1 MYQKKERR
9 KFSINRVFY
18 QDYIG
23 LDDQPA
29 IKNLVGKRE
38 KILFA
43 QTINRYDRRYKGL
56 KSTKRDLVVNSKG
69 IFLVG
74 REPDK
79 NASNKGQLVEVVT
92 RHIRMDQLYQVSLS
106 PRQDDFVIL
115 HVSNSYDSLVQVIQ
129 FSYMDTLLFLL
140 N

>member
-56 KSTKRDLVVNSKG
+56 KSTKRDLVVNNKG

-92 RHIRMDQLYQVSLS
+92 RHISMDQLYQVSLS

-129 FSYMDTLLFLL
+129 FSYMDTLLFY
-140 N
+140 

>member
-56 KSTKRDLVVNSKG
+56 KSTKRDLVVNNKG

-92 RHIRMDQLYQVSLS
+92 RHISMDQLYQVSLS
-106 PRQDDFVIL
+106 SRQDDFVIL

-129 FSYMDTLLFLL
+129 FSYMDTLLFY
-140 N
+140 

>member
-56 KSTKRDLVVNSKG
+56 KSTKRDLVVNNKG

-92 RHIRMDQLYQVSLS
+92 RHISMDQLYQVSLS

-129 FSYMDTLLFLL
+129 FSYMDTLLFC
-140 N
+140 

>member
-56 KSTKRDLVVNSKG
+56 KSTKRDLVVNNKG

-92 RHIRMDQLYQVSLS
+92 RHISMDQLYQVSLS

-129 FSYMDTLLFLL
+129 FSYIDTLLFC
-140 N
+140 

>member
-56 KSTKRDLVVNSKG
+56 KSTKRDLVVNNKG

-92 RHIRMDQLYQVSLS
+92 RHISMDQLYQVSLS

-129 FSYMDTLLFLL
+129 FSYIDTLLFY
-140 N
+140 